1 MPLSWYRSEAPP
13 VAVRHSESYFAAFA
27 PGSAVMCGIVG
38 LFFKRGAARSTLGP
52 LLVGMLSQMA
62 ERGPDSTGFALY
74 GDAAPEGAFKATL
87 HAANV
92 EYDWAALETEL
103 SAAFLLPSPARR
115 YNSHAVFTIASDQ
128 QRFFAWLARHRPE
141 LGTFGIG
148 ERIEVFKDVGLPD
161 AVARPARSKRSS
173 RRICCRIST

>member
-1 MPLSWYRSEAPP
+1 
-13 VAVRHSESYFAAFA
+13 
-27 PGSAVMCGIVG
+27 MCGIVG

-52 LLVGMLSQMA
+52 LLVGMLSQMT

-87 HAANV
+87 HAPNV
-92 EYDWAALETEL
+92 EYDWAAFEAEL
-103 SAAFLLPSPARR
+103 RAAFPLPLPARR
-115 YNSHAVFTIASDQ
+115 YNNHAVFTIGADQ
-128 QRFFAWLARHRPE
+128 QRFFAWLADHCPE

-161 AVARPARSKRSS
+161 VVAERFDLQHRSGTHALGHTPNGDGKCRDDRTLPSVRDRSRSLPRP
-173 RRICCRIST
+173 